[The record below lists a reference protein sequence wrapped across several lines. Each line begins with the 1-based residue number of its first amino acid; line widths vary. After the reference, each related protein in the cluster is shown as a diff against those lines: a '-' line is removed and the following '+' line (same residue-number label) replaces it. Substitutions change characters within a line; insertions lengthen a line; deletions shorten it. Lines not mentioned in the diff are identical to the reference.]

1 MITSILIGAAT
12 TVVGAGALALCR
24 WIYKRHKDKANA
36 EKILEEQA
44 KENRTV
50 VLIRKEI
57 EPLQAEIL
65 ELQETYMELADVEDD
80 TKMTVRHSW
89 GYRIIQLCRRYIAK
103 GYILHEQYDQ
113 LSEMYKH
120 YTHFGGNGQAKGYF
134 DKATSLPMYPTDEAA
149 AEAYEKKGTY

>member
-1 MITSILIGAAT
+1 MIKIIISVVTSVLA
-12 TVVGAGALALCR
+12 AGAIGLFTWLG
-24 WIYKRHKDKANA
+24 KRHKKVVEMERQVEQEKQDK
-36 EKILEEQA
+36 
-44 KENRTV
+44 RTV

-57 EPLQAEIL
+57 EPLQSEIL
-65 ELQETYMELADVEDD
+65 ELQETYMELAEEEDD
-80 TKMTVRHSW
+80 TKITVMHSW

-134 DKATSLPMYPTDEAA
+134 DKATSLPMYRTDEDAKA
-149 AEAYEKKGTY
+149 AYEKKGTY

>member
-1 MITSILIGAAT
+1 MINIIIS
-12 TVVGAGALALCR
+12 VVTAVLCAGAVSFFA
-24 WIYKRHKDKANA
+24 YVGKRHKQVK
-36 EKILEEQA
+36 EIERQEEETKQD
-44 KENRTV
+44 ERTV

-57 EPLQAEIL
+57 KPLQSEIL
-65 ELQETYMELADVEDD
+65 ELQETYMELAEEEDD
-80 TKMTVRHSW
+80 TKITVMHSW

-134 DKATSLPMYPTDEAA
+134 DKATSLPMYPTDEDAKA
-149 AEAYEKKGTY
+149 AYERKGTY